1 MSYQLRFKIL
11 TLVTYSHKNI
21 VLINWPLI
29 IVAFEKCVQQK
40 LERKKAMYVEKMQ
53 NKVAEIHKK
62 ADEKRAMVEDVKEG
76 ERTKVEEKADKFR
89 EIGHVPKK
97 ILCFNF

>member
-1 MSYQLRFKIL
+1 
-11 TLVTYSHKNI
+11 
-21 VLINWPLI
+21 
-29 IVAFEKCVQQK
+29 
-40 LERKKAMYVEKMQ
+40 MYVEKMQ

-62 ADEKRAMVEDVKEG
+62 ADEKRTMVEDVKEE
-76 ERTKVEEKADKFR
+76 ERTKVKEKADKFR